1 MKKIKRNNPFF
12 LLLIIFSQLLSA
24 CTSKEEVAS
33 NLNIGQA
40 IEVLLSLKHAGI
52 SAEKV
57 KSGNG
62 KNEKYLVTVPADD
75 YLKSI
80 EILHEFNLPKKET
93 ETVEALTAQE
103 GFAPNIKE
111 ISGLRLDRALAL
123 EVERLILGLAGI
135 VDARVVIRSN
145 LISPE
150 QLNANPLQSQILNKA
165 KATVVI
171 KFNTIAANFSPNTE
185 LKIRSM
191 ITQIVPTINPDDI
204 LITALKVNLDSELK
218 FGALPS
224 ADGKSEIMALA
235 QVDLLPIIV
244 PVQQK
249 NQVRAF
255 LIVLMGIFVFCGIF
269 IGWWLGFLFK
279 KPKPLQS
286 KGPKTAILEAN
297 FTGQGVLPG
306 GSNPGKI
313 GEVAKE

>member
-1 MKKIKRNNPFF
+1 MKKIKRNNPLF

-24 CTSKEEVAS
+24 CASKEEVAS
-33 NLNIGQA
+33 NLNAEQA

-52 SAEKV
+52 SAEKI
-57 KSGNG
+57 KSGSG

-111 ISGLRLDRALAL
+111 ISSLRLDRALAL
-123 EVERLILGLAGI
+123 ETERLIQGLAGI

-145 LISPE
+145 LVSPE
-150 QLNANPLQSQILNKA
+150 QLNLNPNQPAVQNKA
-165 KATVVI
+165 KATVVL
-171 KFNTIAANFSPNTE
+171 KFNTIAPNLSQNTE
-185 LKIRSM
+185 QKIRSI
-191 ITQIVPTINPDDI
+191 ITQIVPTINADDI
-204 LITALKVNLDSELK
+204 LITSLKVNLDTELK
-218 FGALPS
+218 FGSLPS
-224 ADGKSEIMALA
+224 ADGKSEIMPLA

-255 LIVLMGIFVFCGIF
+255 LVVLMGIFVFCGIF

-279 KPKPLQS
+279 KPKQLQS

-297 FTGQGVLPG
+297 FTGQAVLPG
-306 GSNPGKI
+306 GNPGKI
-313 GEVAKE
+313 GEISKE